1 MIDSIIAEGK
11 TTEEAISNGLK
22 QLNTTRDNVDI
33 KVIEEHSK
41 RFFSILAPRVVKVE
55 LKLKNKIEE
64 KREYIVDDAS
74 LENAK
79 QKTEKFLKELFSF
92 DKNQPSIKIEIKDR
106 CVYADIKGSNLGY
119 LIGYR
124 GEVLD
129 SIQTLTSTV
138 ANKGSEEYVKILV
151 DIENYRAKR
160 EKTLTGLAKSIANT
174 VIREKKSITL
184 EPMTPLERKIIH
196 SALQNN
202 DRVITNSI
210 GEEPYR
216 KVVISLK
223 REQ

>member
-1 MIDSIIAEGK
+1 MADSIIAEGK

-22 QLNTTRDNVDI
+22 QLNTTRDNVEI
-33 KVIEEHSK
+33 KVLEEHNK

-55 LKLKNKIEE
+55 LTLKNEE
-64 KREYIVDDAS
+64 KKEEYDVNDDI
-74 LENAK
+74 LVIAK
-79 QKTEKFLKELFSF
+79 ERTEKFLNELLGFEKSHV
-92 DKNQPSIKIEIKDR
+92 SMKIEIKDK
-106 CVYADIKGSNLGY
+106 CIYADIKGSNLGY

-129 SIQTLTSTV
+129 SVQTLTSTV
-138 ANKGSEEYVKILV
+138 VNKNLEQYVKVLV

-202 DRVITNSI
+202 DRVSTTSI
-210 GEEPYR
+210 GEEPFR

-223 REQ
+223 K